1 MKKYIFKTLLCSAM
15 ALPVLTSCELD
26 QFPEGSIP
34 SEQAWKTVSDANNFY
49 VGLLS
54 NLRGV
59 SGGAYSYVSE
69 CQADL
74 FNAVRGAASQ
84 NLVHEWNFTTSQ
96 FGGDNVWVGNFGL
109 VTTANNIINNIDKV
123 VAENNDEQ
131 AALNA
136 IKGSAYFARAYA
148 YASMVTRYCVN
159 YQDAE
164 SAAKELGLPI
174 VKTVDVNARPSR
186 ASLQATY
193 ELILSDI
200 TEAEK
205 LLAGTGFDTS
215 APNAHT
221 LAALKARVL
230 LNMKNYDAAITAA
243 NEVMA
248 LYPLAAAADY
258 AEMWV
263 GDYELN
269 DGLYETIFQPLQT
282 VDERSG
288 SMGTIFIA
296 YNPATETNN
305 PYYVPTQGLMDL
317 YEKGDVRKSAFF
329 VKTKISPATGSESAL
344 GYMFYKFPG
353 NEALL
358 KSGETTGVTGNTFY
372 NMHKPFR
379 VAEMYLIAAEASL
392 LKEAKDEGAALT
404 FLNNLRTARG
414 ASALSSTGDALV
426 QDMKNE
432 WVREFVGEGY
442 RLDCLKRWNEGV
454 KRMTPQSF
462 NGANILI
469 NNPSASYTELE
480 VNPGDALYYK
490 MIWEIPSQDMQANS
504 NLVGNW
510 GSN

>member
-34 SEQAWKTVSDANNFY
+34 TEQAWQTVADANNFY

-59 SGGAYSYVSE
+59 SGGAHSYVSE

-84 NLVHEWNFTTSQ
+84 SQVHDWTFTTSQ
-96 FGGDNVWVGNFGL
+96 FGGDNVWVGNYGL
-109 VTTANNIINNIDKV
+109 VTTANNIINNIDN
-123 VAENNDEQ
+123 VAVETENDQLIVNI
-131 AALNA
+131 
-136 IKGSAYFARAYA
+136 IKGTAYFARAYA
-148 YASMVTRYCVN
+148 YSSMVTRYCVN
-159 YQDAE
+159 YDAATA
-164 SAAKELGLPI
+164 STALGLPI
-174 VKTVDVNARPSR
+174 MKTVDVNARPSR

-193 ELILSDI
+193 DLIMSDI
-200 TEAEK
+200 ATAEA
-205 LLAGTGFDTS
+205 LLDGTGFDTS

-230 LNMKNYDAAITAA
+230 LNMKNYDEAIAVA
-243 NEVMA
+243 DEVMA
-248 LYPLAAAADY
+248 LYPLAEADY
-258 AEMWV
+258 YTEMWA

-269 DGLYETIFQPLQT
+269 DGIYETIYQPLQT

-288 SMGTIFIA
+288 SMGTIFIS
-296 YNPATETNN
+296 YNPATESNN

-317 YEKGDVRKSAFF
+317 YEKSDARKGAFF
-329 VKTKISPATGSESAL
+329 VKTRIAPATGSETAT

-358 KSGETTGVTGNTFY
+358 KAGETAGVTGNTFY

-392 LKEAKDEGAALT
+392 LKEAKDESAALT
-404 FLNNLRTARG
+404 YLNNLRTKRG
-414 ASALSSTGDALV
+414 ASALASTGDALV

-432 WVREFVGEGY
+432 WVREFVGEGF
-442 RLDCLKRWNEGV
+442 RLNCLKRWNEGV

-462 NGANILI
+462 GGANILI
-469 NNPSASYTELE
+469 QNPASSYTEL
-480 VNPGDALYYK
+480 NIQPTDNLYYK
-490 MIWEIPSQDMQANS
+490 MIWEIPSQDMQSNS

-510 GSN
+510 PSN

>member
-26 QFPEGSIP
+26 QYPHGSIP
-34 SEQAWKTVSDANNFY
+34 SEQAWQTVADANNFY

-84 NLVHEWNFTTSQ
+84 NQVHEWNFTTSQ
-96 FGGDNVWVGNFGL
+96 FGGDAVWTGNYGL
-109 VTTANNIINNIDKV
+109 ITTANNIINNIDQV
-123 VAENNDEQ
+123 VAETEDEK
-131 AALNA
+131 AYLNV
-136 IKGSAYFARAYA
+136 IKGTAYFARAYA
-148 YASMVTRYCVN
+148 YNSMVTRYCVN
-159 YQDAE
+159 YDA
-164 SAAKELGLPI
+164 ATAGTALGLPI
-174 VKTVDVNARPSR
+174 VKVVDVNARPSR

-193 ELILSDI
+193 DLIVSDI
-200 TEAEK
+200 ATAEG
-205 LLAGTGFDTS
+205 LLKGTGFDTS

-230 LNMKNYDAAITAA
+230 LNMKNFDGAIAAA

-248 LYPLAAAADY
+248 LYPLADAASY
-258 AEMWV
+258 TEMWM

-269 DGLYETIFQPLQT
+269 DGLYETIYQPLQT

-288 SMGTIFIA
+288 SMGTIFIS

-305 PYYVPTQGLMDL
+305 PYYVPTQGLIDL
-317 YEKGDVRKSAFF
+317 YEKGDARKSAFF
-329 VKTKISPATGSESAL
+329 VKTKISPATGSESAI

-358 KSGETTGVTGNTFY
+358 KAGETTGVTGNTFY

-392 LKEAKDEGAALT
+392 MKEAKDEAGALT
-404 FLNNLRTARG
+404 LLNALRTARG
-414 ASALSSTGDALV
+414 ASALSSTGDNLV

-462 NGANILI
+462 GGANILI
-469 NNPSASYTELE
+469 NNPTTSYTELV

>member
-1 MKKYIFKTLLCSAM
+1 MKKYIFKTLLCSMM

-26 QFPEGSIP
+26 QYPEGSIP
-34 SEQAWKTVSDANNFY
+34 SEQAWKTVADANNFY

-84 NLVHEWNFTTSQ
+84 NQVHEWTFTTSQ
-96 FGGDNVWVGNFGL
+96 FGGDNVWVGNYGL
-109 VTTANNIINNIDKV
+109 ITTANNIINNIDKV
-123 VAENNDEQ
+123 VAETEEEK
-131 AALNA
+131 AYLNV

-148 YASMVTRYCVN
+148 YNSMVTRYCVK
-159 YQDAE
+159 YDA
-164 SAAKELGLPI
+164 ATAGTALGLPI

-193 ELILSDI
+193 DLIVSDI
-200 TEAEK
+200 ATAEA
-205 LLAGTGFDTS
+205 LLEGTGYDTS

-230 LNMKNYDAAITAA
+230 LNMNNYDAAIAAA
-243 NEVMA
+243 NDVMA
-248 LYPLAAAADY
+248 LYPLADAASY

-288 SMGTIFIA
+288 SMGTIFIS

-305 PYYVPTQGLMDL
+305 PYYVPTQGLIDL

-329 VKTKISPATGSESAL
+329 VKTKISPATGSESAI

-358 KSGETTGVTGNTFY
+358 KAGETTGVTGNTFY

-392 LKEAKDEGAALT
+392 LKEAKDEAAALT
-404 FLNNLRTARG
+404 FLNTLRTARG
-414 ASALSSTGDALV
+414 ASALSSTGDVLV

-432 WVREFVGEGY
+432 WAREFVGEGY

-462 NGANILI
+462 GGANILI
-469 NNPSASYTELE
+469 NNPSTSYTELE
-480 VNPGDALYYK
+480 VNPGDGLYYK